1 MLLPST
7 IAFNMTSTPS
17 IKFTISSSRETPAS
31 ITSLPP
37 ELLSAILLYLTPLD
51 ISHLCRVNRPFRRY
65 FTPPLYRLGVS
76 LCHSDSHLT
85 PIEATIIYNNLPAL
99 RRLVRYGVPVDD
111 GLLEFAIKIYGGP
124 LPGRGDGR
132 RRGKRGKGR
141 MRRDGKKVIKF
152 LLNQIP
158 ARLPDAKSP
167 VHTASTVSSFRD
179 KESEYEV
186 TRHPG
191 SPEKKML
198 DASYNRVRSFNAL
211 LWVCGE
217 GRREDPGLVRL
228 LLSRGG
234 DIGARD
240 KAGNGVLHLAAMRGW
255 GRVLR
260 VVLEWDRRMKLG
272 KRGRLDVNMENDE
285 GMTPLLLGME
295 RGCKESVKVLREFGA
310 VEDGG
315 MARLLLFLLVG
326 SWCFVGTGLRRFI

>member
-1 MLLPST
+1 
-7 IAFNMTSTPS
+7 
-17 IKFTISSSRETPAS
+17 
-31 ITSLPP
+31 
-37 ELLSAILLYLTPLD
+37 
-51 ISHLCRVNRPFRRY
+51 
-65 FTPPLYRLGVS
+65 
-76 LCHSDSHLT
+76 
-85 PIEATIIYNNLPAL
+85 
-99 RRLVRYGVPVDD
+99 
-111 GLLEFAIKIYGGP
+111 
-124 LPGRGDGR
+124 
-132 RRGKRGKGR
+132 